1 MGGCGP
7 AARHHPP
14 PRSSSCR
21 NTWRFFWDE
30 FGGLLLPA
38 AFLGRQPGSPYK
50 TAFLKGLLGGG
61 SSTTPQNCS
70 PEEGRKQS
78 ANAHGFQGRKWA
90 QGWCE
95 EQENGG
101 GSECKVGMRTL
112 IPSPETPMH
121 TSSSMPLSEQL
132 HAFSGSLQSVG
143 LSKLR
148 NWGQT
153 LGNWGQQPRNWD
165 GNPRTGMETG
175 NRNWSGNAG
184 IELRAQ
190 KLRWEPHTGSE
201 VGTHKLG
208 TPGNGMGTPEV
219 RQQCQEVKWESR
231 NQDGNARIEL
241 STQKLRWTPRK

>member
-1 MGGCGP
+1 MPPAWHPPKIILLGQREATPSHPPTAFASDNPHKPKNLSRDPSLPQGSCLGMGGCGP

-90 QGWCE
+90 RGWCE
-95 EQENGG
+95 EQGNGG

-112 IPSPETPMH
+112 IPYPETPMH

-132 HAFSGSLQSVG
+132 HAFSGSLQSMG

-165 GNPRTGMETG
+165 GNPRTGMETP
-175 NRNWSGNAG
+175 G
-184 IELRAQ
+184 IGVGMQEL
-190 KLRWEPHTGSE
+190 
-201 VGTHKLG
+201 
-208 TPGNGMGTPEV
+208 N
-219 RQQCQEVKWESR
+219 
-231 NQDGNARIEL
+231 
-241 STQKLRWTPRK
+241 